1 MSDDSD
7 QEYVYSEDE
16 DDYNDDE
23 DAEMSDADAPA
34 APRARKSGSTGS
46 KDDGAPS
53 RLGDGAY
60 ALMEPADVERMMVA
74 KAREVSE
81 TLDARPGAPR
91 TPSPSRFERRPFPQV
106 PPESAEVLLRHVGWS
121 AERLMEAFWSD
132 GERLTGAAGVDT
144 WAADGGEA
152 AAAAVALPSAEGTV
166 TCRICFDDVPASSGR
181 SAPCGHFFCED
192 CYGGYLANAVDEGA
206 SCVMATCPEQGCAT
220 RVPGALFADLVDAK
234 RADRRR
240 SFRLENFV
248 SFSKDLRWCPGK
260 GCGRVARAGAG
271 VGSVKCAPN
280 GCGCNF
286 CMRCGEEAHSPASCG
301 LIAQWTEKCQN
312 ESETANWILANTKR
326 CPKCQTRIEKNQG
339 CNHINCSQCKY
350 EFCWMCMGDWADH
363 GATTG
368 GFYKCNKYDPLK
380 AEADDGAMDDQA
392 RAKRELDRYLHY
404 YKRFHGHDQSQAFA
418 TKQLESTEKRMVELQ
433 ESTHGSW
440 IDVQFLKTAN
450 EMVIDCRRVL
460 KNTYVFG
467 YYLPTPAKRQRELFE
482 NLQEHL
488 ERFTETLS
496 EMTELPLDQM
506 DRSEIVNVTRVTE
519 SFLANLIQGA
529 EAGLDVPDDDA
540 APAAAAA

>member
-60 ALMEPADVERMMVA
+60 ALMEPADVEHMMVA
-74 KAREVSE
+74 KAR
-81 TLDARPGAPR
+81 
-91 TPSPSRFERRPFPQV
+91 
-106 PPESAEVLLRHVGWS
+106 ESAEVLLRHVGWS

-144 WAADGGEA
+144 WAADGGDA

-206 SCVMATCPEQGCAT
+206 SCVMATCPERGCAT
-220 RVPGALFADLVDAK
+220 RVPGALFAALVDAK
-234 RADRRR
+234 RVDRRR

-312 ESETANWILANTKR
+312 ESETANWILANTKSGAQSAR
-326 CPKCQTRIEKNQG
+326 RASRRTR
-339 CNHINCSQCKY
+339 
-350 EFCWMCMGDWADH
+350 A
-363 GATTG
+363 ATT
-368 GFYKCNKYDPLK
+368 
-380 AEADDGAMDDQA
+380 
-392 RAKRELDRYLHY
+392 
-404 YKRFHGHDQSQAFA
+404 
-418 TKQLESTEKRMVELQ
+418 
-433 ESTHGSW
+433 
-440 IDVQFLKTAN
+440 
-450 EMVIDCRRVL
+450 
-460 KNTYVFG
+460 
-467 YYLPTPAKRQRELFE
+467 
-482 NLQEHL
+482 
-488 ERFTETLS
+488 
-496 EMTELPLDQM
+496 
-506 DRSEIVNVTRVTE
+506 
-519 SFLANLIQGA
+519 
-529 EAGLDVPDDDA
+529 
-540 APAAAAA
+540 

>member
-23 DAEMSDADAPA
+23 DAEMSDADAPRPA
-34 APRARKSGSTGS
+34 GAEVREHGSAT
-46 KDDGAPS
+46 
-53 RLGDGAY
+53 
-60 ALMEPADVERMMVA
+60 
-74 KAREVSE
+74 
-81 TLDARPGAPR
+81 TARPRSATALHAHGAGG
-91 TPSPSRFERRPFPQV
+91 RRAHV

-144 WAADGGEA
+144 WAADGGDA
-152 AAAAVALPSAEGTV
+152 APPPR
-166 TCRICFDDVPASSGR
+166 CRRRGHGHVPHLLRRRAR
-181 SAPCGHFFCED
+181 VERPERPCGHFFCED
-192 CYGGYLANAVDEGA
+192 CYGGYLANAATGA
-206 SCVMATCPEQGCAT
+206 SCVMATRPSGL
-220 RVPGALFADLVDAK
+220 RD
-234 RADRRR
+234 
-240 SFRLENFV
+240 
-248 SFSKDLRWCPGK
+248 DLRWCP
-260 GCGRVARAGAG
+260 ARAAAAARWR
-271 VGSVKCAPN
+271 GSGSRAA

-339 CNHINCSQCKY
+339 CNHMNCSQCKY

-368 GFYKCNKYDPLK
+368 GFYKCNKYDPQGRGRRRRHGRP
-380 AEADDGAMDDQA
+380 GAREA
-392 RAKRELDRYLHY
+392 RARPLPPLLQALPRPRPVPGLRDEAARVDGEA
-404 YKRFHGHDQSQAFA
+404 HGRAPGVDD
-418 TKQLESTEKRMVELQ
+418 
-433 ESTHGSW
+433 GSW

-467 YYLPTPAKRQRELFE
+467 YYLPTPARQRELFE

-488 ERFTETLS
+488 ALHGDALRDDGAA
-496 EMTELPLDQM
+496 LDQM

-540 APAAAAA
+540 APAAAAAA